1 MVNSAPAVVASHLK
15 VIRGGTVVLPDLSL
29 SIPAGRL
36 VGLLGPSGS
45 GKSTFIRA
53 VVGVQAVASGTVTV
67 LGEPAGA
74 ECL

>member
-45 GKSTFIRA
+45 GKSFIRA
-53 VVGVQAVASGTVTV
+53 VVGVKRWHPGR
-67 LGEPAGA
+67 
-74 ECL
+74 